1 MDNLKWKEISGKK
14 IRTFQLADEPYVI
27 YVIPTRLD
35 EYMIL
40 KDDAYE
46 TETGDTEILKG
57 SEFKDKYG
65 IDLNV
70 A

>member
-1 MDNLKWKEISGKK
+1 MEDLKWKEISGRK
-14 IRTFQLADEPYVI
+14 IRIFQLADEPYVI
-27 YVIPTRLD
+27 YVIPTRID
-35 EYMIL
+35 EYMIVE
-40 KDDAYE
+40 DNAYE
-46 TETGDTEILKG
+46 METGDIEILKG